1 MTAADAS
8 LPQSQRRTDTPAP
21 LNNVIAVLGPT
32 NTGKTHYAVERMLA
46 HESGMIGLPLRL
58 LAREIYDRICTMRSE
73 SAVAL
78 ITGEEKIVPESP
90 SYWVCTVEA
99 MPLDKRV
106 AFLAVD
112 EIQLASD
119 PERGHT
125 FTSRLLHARGQLE
138 TLFLGAATM
147 RGALR
152 ELLPGIQFMQRS
164 RLSQLSYSGE
174 RKVSRLPRRSAVVAF
189 SADQVYGAADLIK
202 RQRGGAAVVM
212 GALSPRTRNAQVALY
227 QSGDVDF
234 IVATDAIGMG
244 LNMDIDHVAFAARR
258 KFDGHGYR
266 DLKANEL
273 AQIAGRAGRYMN
285 DGTFGVTGECPPFDS
300 ELVDAIENHR
310 FDPVRLL
317 QWRNDD
323 VDFTSIDAMIAS
335 LDVPPGARGLLRA
348 RAATDLVSLKQM
360 ATNLEVVNRA
370 PGEAQR
376 RLLWTVCQIP
386 DFQQTFIDDH
396 VRLLTNIFVHL
407 ADNEGRLPEDWLQ
420 GHIERLDNTEGDIDT
435 LQARLAFIRTW
446 TYVSNRSSWLEKPE
460 HWQGRTQEIEDKL
473 SDALHEQLTQR
484 FVDRRTSVLMRKL
497 SEEDFI
503 DVMVDEDGEVSI
515 EGEYIGRLAGLR
527 FVLDPRAT
535 ESKSALEMRALRGAA
550 TKALEPFIY
559 RVAARLRAARKED
572 VSLKDQGVIVFEGHP
587 IARLKPGRSPLNPRV
602 ELIASEMIS
611 DLLGA
616 DGRQGLIM
624 LLEAW
629 VDLTIAETLPS
640 LIQLKRAHDE
650 EAAELGDGPI
660 PLGAERKPA
669 LNGLARG
676 IGFQLLEHFG
686 VIPRPDVA
694 DQIKALTPE
703 DRAQLRALGVRFGEF
718 SIYLPNLLKPAQAR
732 LLVLLWGVHSGLAL
746 TPEGV
751 PSPPP
756 PGLTSAPL
764 DPTWSDEFLSAAGY
778 RHVANRAV
786 RVDILERIGN
796 LIRKQRFPEPP
807 KAAAKTPVVVTL
819 GAPSVESAANT
830 PAPRD
835 ATETSAEAAT
845 ATAEIPSETGSAE
858 ATAAE
863 TLDAEASGVEAPPAE
878 AAASA
883 EAQTSAEIATP
894 TEATA
899 PGEVAIAEATADAPA
914 AEAPAPA
921 EAKPAFKPRPG
932 SFQVVPEML
941 SLAGCSSAD
950 FEEVLKGLG
959 YRKITI
965 KEDEVDHVIWRAS
978 RPQDEQRDE
987 RRGRRHDQHQ
997 RHNKPSG
1004 HQGQGKS
1011 RSERHQRRDNK
1022 DNASAASA
1030 PTGANAQPAEQRE
1043 QRQGGDTRGR
1053 NQQHGKPH
1061 HGGGKQQHRGDRQH
1075 RPRESYDKDLP
1086 FAVLAQ
1092 LKGQLKP
1099 K

>member
-1 MTAADAS
+1 
-8 LPQSQRRTDTPAP
+8 
-21 LNNVIAVLGPT
+21 
-32 NTGKTHYAVERMLA
+32 MLA

-58 LAREIYDRICTMRSE
+58 LAREIYDRICGLRSE

-78 ITGEEKIVPESP
+78 VTGEEKIIPESP

-164 RLSQLSYSGE
+164 RLSQLSYAGE

-189 SADQVYGAADLIK
+189 SADQVYSAADLIR

-285 DGTFGVTGECPPFDS
+285 DGTFGVTGECPPFDA

-317 QWRNDD
+317 HWRNDD
-323 VDFTSIDAMIAS
+323 IDFSSIDAMISS
-335 LDVPPGARGLLRA
+335 LDIAPSSRGLLRA
-348 RAATDLVSLKQM
+348 KAATDLVSLKQM
-360 ATNLEVVNRA
+360 GANLEVVNRS
-370 PGEAQR
+370 PSEAHR

-407 ADNEGRLPEDWLQ
+407 VDNGSKLPEDWLA
-420 GHIERLDNTEGDIDT
+420 GHIERLNITEGDIDT

-446 TYVSNRSSWLEKPE
+446 TYVSNRETWLEKPE
-460 HWQGRTQEIEDKL
+460 HWQGRTQEIEDNL
-473 SDALHEQLTQR
+473 SDALHERLTQR
-484 FVDRRTSVLMRKL
+484 FIDRRTSVLMRKL

-503 DVMVDEDGEVSI
+503 DVIVDEDGEVSI
-515 EGEYIGRLAGLR
+515 EGEFIGRLAGLR

-535 ESKSALEMRALRGAA
+535 ESKSALEARALRGAA

-587 IARLKPGRSPLNPRV
+587 IARLKPGRSPLKPRV
-602 ELIASEMIS
+602 ELVASEMIS

-616 DGRQGLIM
+616 DGRQGILM

-629 VDLTIAETLPS
+629 VDLTITETLPG
-640 LIQLKRAHDE
+640 LVQLKKAHDE
-650 EAAELGDGPI
+650 EVGEVGDGPI

-676 IGFQLLEHFG
+676 IGFQLLENFG
-686 VIPRPDVA
+686 VLARASVA
-694 DQIKALTPE
+694 EQIKALTPE

-764 DPTWSDEFLSAAGY
+764 DPAWSDAFLAAAGY
-778 RHVANRAV
+778 RRIANRAV

-807 KAAAKTPVVVTL
+807 KPATKSPIVVNLSAPSSEAAAA
-819 GAPSVESAANT
+819 AP
-830 PAPRD
+830 
-835 ATETSAEAAT
+835 ATTEA
-845 ATAEIPSETGSAE
+845 
-858 ATAAE
+858 
-863 TLDAEASGVEAPPAE
+863 AEASSEGTEAQVEAADVE
-878 AAASA
+878 
-883 EAQTSAEIATP
+883 
-894 TEATA
+894 
-899 PGEVAIAEATADAPA
+899 TADAPTA
-914 AEAPAPA
+914 DAPVAEAPNAETAGAEAAPA
-921 EAKPAFKPRPG
+921 AEGAATQAVTAEPQAAPAAPAKPAFKPRPG

-941 SLAGCSSAD
+941 SLAGCSATD

-965 KEDEVDHVIWRAS
+965 KEDNVDHVIWRAA
-978 RPQDEQRDE
+978 RPQDEQREDRRGGKRNEQQQRHGKPGARAGQNQGRDRHE
-987 RRGRRHDQHQ
+987 RRYG
-997 RHNKPSG
+997 
-1004 HQGQGKS
+1004 
-1011 RSERHQRRDNK
+1011 RDNK
-1022 DNASAASA
+1022 DGAQAANAAKAGAA
-1030 PTGANAQPAEQRE
+1030 PNAQPTE
-1043 QRQGGDTRGR
+1043 QRQGGDNRGR
-1053 NQQHGKPH
+1053 HQQQGKPH
-1061 HGGGKQQHRGDRQH
+1061 QGGGGGKHQHRNDRPHHQ
-1075 RPRESYDKDLP
+1075 RPREPVYDKDSP